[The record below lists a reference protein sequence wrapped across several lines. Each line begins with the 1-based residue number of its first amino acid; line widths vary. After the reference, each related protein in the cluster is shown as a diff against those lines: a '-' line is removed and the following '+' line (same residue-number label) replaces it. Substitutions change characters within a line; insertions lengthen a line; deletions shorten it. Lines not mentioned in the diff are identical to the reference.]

1 MNFFKDMDKNSKI
14 YIAGYTGLIGSAL
27 LRKYRKGGYHNIIV
41 KTHQELNLTNQ
52 KKVDTFF
59 KKEQPEYVII
69 AAAKV
74 GGIKANMTYP
84 VEFMYENLTI
94 QNNLIWSALK
104 HNVKKL
110 LYLSCDCAYPTQ
122 SKQPIK
128 EEYLLTGVPEP
139 TNEGFALAKIAGIK
153 LCEKIYIEYG
163 KNFISCIPA
172 NTYGVGDH
180 FDEERSHVIPAL
192 IKKFHQAKINHLPSV
207 TLWGTGKAQREFIY
221 VDDLSEAIF
230 LLMEKY
236 NNSSQ
241 FINIGT
247 GEEISIK
254 DLAFLIKKIVGYKGE
269 IMFDKTKPDG
279 MLRRLLDSSNIK
291 KIGFRPKLSLQEGIK
306 KTYQYFLTL

>member
-14 YIAGYTGLIGSAL
+14 YIAGVTGLIGSAI
-27 LRKYRKGGYHNIIV
+27 LRKYRKEGYQNLIV
-41 KTHQELNLTNQ
+41 KTHPGLNLTNQ

-84 VEFMYENLTI
+84 FEFMYENLVI

-104 HNVKKL
+104 YSVKKL
-110 LYLSCDCAYPTQ
+110 LYISCDCAYPTQ

-192 IKKFHQAKINHLPSV
+192 IKRFHQAKINHLSSV

-230 LLMEKY
+230 LLMEQY
-236 NNSSQ
+236 NSSQ

-247 GEEISIK
+247 EEEISIK
-254 DLAFLIKKIVGYKGE
+254 DLAFLIKKIVGFKGE

-279 MLRRLLDSSNIK
+279 MLRRLLDSSK
-291 KIGFRPKLSLQEGIK
+291 YKEIGFRPKLSLQEGIK

>member
-14 YIAGYTGLIGSAL
+14 YIAGHTGLVGSAL
-27 LRKYRKGGYHNIIV
+27 LRKYRKEGYRNLIV
-41 KTHQELNLTNQ
+41 KTHQALDLTNQ

-59 KKEQPEYVII
+59 RKEQPEYVII

-74 GGIKANMTYP
+74 GGIKANITFP
-84 VEFMYENLTI
+84 VEFMYENLAI

-110 LYLSCDCAYPTQ
+110 LYISCDCSYPTH
-122 SKQPIK
+122 SKQPIR

-163 KNFISCIPA
+163 KKFISCIPA

-192 IKKFHQAKINHLPSV
+192 IKRFHHAKINHLPSV
-207 TLWGTGKAQREFIY
+207 TLWGTGKVLREFIY

-236 NNSSQ
+236 NNSQ
-241 FINIGT
+241 FINIGA
-247 GEEISIK
+247 GEEINIK
-254 DLAFLIKKIVGYKGE
+254 DLAFLIKKIVGFKGE

-279 MLRRLLDSSNIK
+279 MLRRLLDSSSIM
-291 KIGFRPKLSLQEGIK
+291 KIGFKPKLSLQKGIK

>member
-1 MNFFKDMDKNSKI
+1 MDKNSKI

-27 LRKYRKGGYHNIIV
+27 LRKYRKRGYHNLIV

-110 LYLSCDCAYPTQ
+110 FYLSCDCAYPTQ

-153 LCEKIYIEYG
+153 LCEKIYLEYG

-192 IKKFHQAKINHLPSV
+192 VKRFHQAKINHLPSV

-236 NNSSQ
+236 NSSQ

-254 DLAFLIKKIVGYKGE
+254 DLAFLIKKIVGFKGE

>member
-14 YIAGYTGLIGSAL
+14 YIAGHTGLVGSAL
-27 LRKYRKGGYHNIIV
+27 LRKYRKEGYRNLIV
-41 KTHQELNLTNQ
+41 KTHQALDLTNQ
-52 KKVDTFF
+52 KKVSNFF

-74 GGIKANMTYP
+74 GGIRANMTYP
-84 VEFMYENLTI
+84 FEFMYENLAI

-104 HNVKKL
+104 YNVKKL
-110 LYLSCDCAYPTQ
+110 LYISCDCAYPTR

-139 TNEGFALAKIAGIK
+139 TNEGFAIAKIAGIK
-153 LCEKIYIEYG
+153 LCAKIYIEYG

-192 IKKFHQAKINHLPSV
+192 IKRFHQAKINHLASV

-221 VDDLSEAIF
+221 VGDLVEAVF

-236 NNSSQ
+236 NSSQ
-241 FINIGT
+241 FVNIGT

-254 DLAFLIKKIVGYKGE
+254 DLAFLIKQIVGFKGE

-291 KIGFRPKLSLQEGIK
+291 KIGFRPKLSLREGIK

>member
-1 MNFFKDMDKNSKI
+1 MNSFKNMDKNSKV
-14 YIAGYTGLIGSAL
+14 YIAGHTGLIGSAL
-27 LRKYRKGGYHNIIV
+27 LRKYRKEGYHNLIV
-41 KTHQELNLTNQ
+41 KTHQWLNLTDQ
-52 KKVDTFF
+52 KKVDIFF

-84 VEFMYENLTI
+84 FEFMYENLVI

-110 LYLSCDCAYPTQ
+110 LYISCDCAYPTK

-139 TNEGFALAKIAGIK
+139 TNEGFAIAKIAGIK

-163 KNFISCIPA
+163 KNFISCVPA
-172 NTYGVGDH
+172 NTYGVYDH

-192 IKKFHQAKINHLPSV
+192 IKRFHQAKINHLPSV

-230 LLMEKY
+230 TLLEKY
-236 NNSSQ
+236 NSSQ
-241 FINIGT
+241 FINIGS
-247 GEEISIK
+247 GEKIRIK
-254 DLAFLIKKIVGYKGE
+254 DLALLIKKIVGFKGE

-279 MLRRLLDSSNIK
+279 MLRRLLDSSNMK
-291 KIGFRPKLSLQEGIK
+291 KIGFRSKISLQEGIK